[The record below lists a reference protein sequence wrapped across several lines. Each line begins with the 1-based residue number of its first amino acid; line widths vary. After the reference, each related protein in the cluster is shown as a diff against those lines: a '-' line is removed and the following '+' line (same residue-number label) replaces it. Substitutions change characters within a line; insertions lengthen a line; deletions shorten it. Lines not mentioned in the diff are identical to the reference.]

1 LTTDAFRLVMG
12 VTFIVV
18 ALAGCAGGGGDPA
31 SPAPVFAQAIEE
43 ARAGGASQAQ
53 IDLLERLAEKGSVEL
68 DDVREALAGTYECL
82 DAAGISHSEEVV
94 VDDAGVEIVRI
105 DMRQP
110 ITRDVDAGIAVADAC
125 IEQHSMYVQDLYVQ
139 QPSVVEIHDKHYA
152 TVVTPAFLECYEKF
166 GLTPEEDRTDQERWS
181 DAYDVIFASP
191 GVRPGDPTLEGCL
204 YEAMFLAP

>member
-1 LTTDAFRLVMG
+1 MG

-31 SPAPVFAQAIEE
+31 PPAPVFAHAIEE

-82 DAAGISHSEEVV
+82 DAAGISHRE
-94 VDDAGVEIVRI
+94 DIRTDNAGVDFVTY

-110 ITRDVDAGIAVADAC
+110 VTRDLNAGMAIADAC
-125 IEQHSMYVQDLYVQ
+125 AAQHSLFVENLYAD
-139 QPSVVEIHDKHYA
+139 QPSVVEIHEKHFA
-152 TVVTPAFLECYEKF
+152 TVVTPAFLECYETY
-166 GLTPEEDRTDQERWS
+166 GVPVPQDRTDMERWS
-181 DAYDVIFASP
+181 DAYDVVAATP
-191 GVRPGDPTLEGCL
+191 GVRPGDPTFAGCL
-204 YEAMFLAP
+204 YAAMTLGV